1 MACTQSE
8 SPVNQCGGLARQ
20 TADGRQLEWVHGAVE
35 RWSGCWPD
43 SQAYGGRAV
52 VMAMTAS
59 GLTALGLSHI
69 RHSVKLLF
77 AIAIKGGVRLQK
89 GWKGRR
95 VEEEEEQ
102 MGSWAA
108 GQVGSW
114 VHGHFKLAP
123 CARVCSPSR
132 HGAHREH
139 REHREEA
146 GGTEVSAR
154 LEVTL
159 EQGQGCPPS
168 MATLKLKLSI
178 VLCRL
183 HWTRG
188 RLRTCRD
195 KIERERVR
203 DY

>member
-1 MACTQSE
+1 
-8 SPVNQCGGLARQ
+8 
-20 TADGRQLEWVHGAVE
+20 
-35 RWSGCWPD
+35 
-43 SQAYGGRAV
+43 
-52 VMAMTAS
+52 MAMTAS

-95 VEEEEEQ
+95 VEEEEEEEE

-123 CARVCSPSR
+123 CTRVCSPR
-132 HGAHREH
+132 RRGAHREH
-139 REHREEA
+139 REHRENREEA

-159 EQGQGCPPS
+159 EQGQGCPPPWRHS
-168 MATLKLKLSI
+168 S
-178 VLCRL
+178 
-183 HWTRG
+183 
-188 RLRTCRD
+188 
-195 KIERERVR
+195 
-203 DY
+203 